1 MSQDTGFVDLRL
13 NQHSSGTEEG
23 FWPSFTDI
31 MTVVV
36 MIFMLAMVILLIRNM
51 ELVNA
56 LRDTMEAEREA
67 AELARSTGE
76 EKEHLALKLI
86 ATENE
91 LSMLRLQL
99 MRMEEQ
105 QDEQEIAIASQQRQ
119 LARVTGERDQLQT
132 RARQL
137 TEQTAQLQDRLQ
149 SSQHALE
156 GLTQDLSRL
165 RGRYEEST
173 AELAALRELQQHQ
186 EQELAQ
192 AQSRLRESDLQLADA
207 RSEFSDL
214 KQKYDKLIRPARSA
228 RGRYLVEV
236 RYAKEAGQSR
246 ISFRPQDSA
255 TFRDLSREKLHQ
267 QLAELVK
274 RHPEGLYI
282 KIIFPEDSGLSY
294 TEAWK
299 FTSELHS
306 QYDYYYLKSDN
317 EGAEQEESGAN
328 PSSDEPPH

>member
-1 MSQDTGFVDLRL
+1 MSQDSGFVDLRL

-56 LRDTMEAEREA
+56 LRATMQAEREA

-76 EKEHLALKLI
+76 EKQHLALKLI

-91 LSMLRLQL
+91 VSMLRLQL

-119 LARVTGERDQLQT
+119 LTRVIGERDQLLTHT
-132 RARQL
+132 REL
-137 TEQTAQLQDRLQ
+137 TEQTAQLQDQLE

-156 GLTQDLSRL
+156 GLEQDISRL
-165 RGRYEEST
+165 RSRYATSTEELS
-173 AELAALRELQQHQ
+173 AVRQLQQRQ

-192 AQSRLRESDLQLADA
+192 AQARLRESDLQLADA

-214 KQKYDKLIRPARSA
+214 KVKYDKLVKPARSA

-236 RYAKEAGQSR
+236 RYAKEADRSR
-246 ISFRPQDSA
+246 ISVRPQDA
-255 TFRDLSREKLHQ
+255 PQFRDLGREQLHQ
-267 QLAELVK
+267 ELTQLAQQ
-274 RHPEGLYI
+274 HPEGLYI

-306 QYDYYYLKSDN
+306 QYDYYYLKPDN
-317 EGAEQEESGAN
+317 SEADQTPGADPNAEET
-328 PSSDEPPH
+328 PQ

>member
-1 MSQDTGFVDLRL
+1 MSQDSGFLDLRL
-13 NQHSSGTEEG
+13 NQHSSGTEES

-56 LRDTMEAEREA
+56 LRATMQAEREA
-67 AELARSTGE
+67 AELARSTGK

-105 QDEQEIAIASQQRQ
+105 QDEQEVAIASQQRQ

-132 RARQL
+132 QTQEL
-137 TEQTAQLQDRLQ
+137 SEQTEQLQDQLQ

-165 RGRYEEST
+165 RGRYEAST
-173 AELAALRELQQHQ
+173 ADLSALRELQQRQ
-186 EQELAQ
+186 EQELVQ

-214 KQKYDKLIRPARSA
+214 KLKYDKLIKPARSA

-246 ISFRPQDSA
+246 ISFRPQDA
-255 TFRDLSREKLHQ
+255 TAFRDLDREQLHV
-267 QLAELVK
+267 QLAELV
-274 RHPEGLYI
+274 RQHPEGLYI

-306 QYDYYYLKSDN
+306 QYDYYYLKPDST
-317 EGAEQEESGAN
+317 EASPGPEAN
-328 PSSDEPPH
+328 PAADESPR